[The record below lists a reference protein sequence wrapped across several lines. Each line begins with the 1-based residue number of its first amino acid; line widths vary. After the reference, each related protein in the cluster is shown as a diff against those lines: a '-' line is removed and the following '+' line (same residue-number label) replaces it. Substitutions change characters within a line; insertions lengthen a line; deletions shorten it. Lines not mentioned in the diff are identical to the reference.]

1 LDILNSGRALLL
13 IVLANTSA
21 WVCGRAL
28 RGHWAAP
35 LDFGWVLRDGSRLFG
50 SHKTWPGLVAGVLA
64 SALGGQL
71 SGLTWMVGAGIG
83 AASLLG
89 DAISSGVKRRL
100 ELPPGT
106 EVPGL
111 DQLPEALLPL
121 VIFAPALGLGVA
133 EVAAVAAAFLALD
146 LLVARFR
153 H

>member
-1 LDILNSGRALLL
+1 
-13 IVLANTSA
+13 
-21 WVCGRAL
+21 
-28 RGHWAAP
+28 
-35 LDFGWVLRDGSRLFG
+35 
-50 SHKTWPGLVAGVLA
+50 VLA

-71 SGLTWMVGAGIG
+71 SGLTWMVGAGFG

-100 ELPPGT
+100 QLPPGT